1 MMTTSKCVINFSSQY
16 AYLSNKE
23 CVHVDDYTKLNE
35 NKIFF
40 CEQGHELLYAN
51 GKKNKAH
58 FRHKHSEDVGGNP
71 MTYWHIEWQ
80 GNFPTTERPFRKKND
95 DDEQIKDRRCDVLLN
110 ETTII
115 EFQHSPIEYDE
126 VINRTNDYKMH
137 NKQIIW
143 VIDGN
148 ENIVVNDENNRIYLE
163 FTDKLWKF
171 ESFIEC
177 GFIYIDINSTIYK
190 VEPSKIKSNM
200 IDVCLPMKKEDFIN
214 CLIHNI
220 QLFVEE
226 NPFQCNIFIKQ
237 QGAGNGK
244 TFGIIKMIESDDFL
258 HYTFFIYVSKQHS
271 AINVIF
277 NEFKEQTQHGN
288 LLHIKLEGD
297 TIPNIE
303 NKKYVIKYRNLKT
316 NKDCKLII
324 GTIDSFMYSIGN
336 KHHSERDKFEGLVK
350 SIIHSEIQ
358 ITKNGGIR
366 YGGTGVNPR
375 LYKETILIIDESQDL
390 PIPYAEATI
399 SIMKQT
405 YIDVYLVGDK
415 LQSISHN
422 ENAFTHLFEK
432 DEKESRFYKI
442 IKPEFT
448 NICRRFTHP
457 LLIDFVNYMV
467 PFNKYSLPEIQ
478 QNNSTSNSNPC
489 CFFEGN
495 SIYVNKK
502 DGCTI
507 NEEVMKIM
515 KYYEKEVEECNRLPE
530 DFLIVTPFT
539 QNNPLVDALQLAIN
553 IFWINKYENNE
564 RYDRYAIFHKSET
577 GTSIDLTESE
587 YSTRIVSIHSSK
599 GDGRKVVF
607 VIGLSEKAL
616 ILFSCEPNNLI
627 YDSLLHVAITRMK
640 EKLYFRWERNGDDID
655 NKIQQY
661 LYKTDNYEFRPRI
674 DLSNSI
680 DLSKIIK
687 NNEDYRNFKENI
699 FDNLTIE
706 KIEEITDEKKI
717 IDMSHH
723 NIRHASIFVNL
734 CLEIIRNEIKNKT
747 ENIKQIHTIFRLII
761 RDEYER
767 CENWKAYNSFLQ
779 DYEVIILKISN
790 KGPQYIKYYNII
802 IKFVDNIIGKIKNI
816 ICNKKG
822 FHRFCPLECVIL
834 FYMMECKQNGK
845 YTTFHI
851 SKLYDII
858 DIYNKSFTI
867 EHSDHKKCLCNALL
881 CSEITLNNGV
891 NTLDKYICE
900 HFEKIDIINKIYSKL
915 FLKYPKISWNINH
928 RVNYNG
934 NSEYNLYKKFN
945 LIGYDDNNV
954 IIAYIKPQFNSLNY
968 NECLMDAVFDTFL
981 VKNVK
986 YETTTDNYQKYNGK
1000 KIECVVFSTDLQEPY
1015 YIDFTNAETSENLI
1029 NTNTLIIK
1037 ESISRYA
1044 YLKYSIESKIIYN
1057 FYKYCRKNCS
1067 KIKPLEIID
1076 DIIEEFEKEK
1086 SLFKENQNKYSSK
1099 EFPRCITEFF
1109 HKIKYSIEMEKTN
1122 KEKKTILNSYDEKS
1136 YFMEKLDETLKSSI
1150 NRYFELCDDSD
1161 DDEYEE
1167 LL

>member
-1 MMTTSKCVINFSSQY
+1 MNTSKCVINFSSQY
-16 AYLSNKE
+16 AYLTNKE
-23 CVHVDDYTKLNE
+23 CVHIDDYTKLNE

-40 CEQGHELLYAN
+40 CEKGHELLYAN
-51 GKKNKAH
+51 GKKKKAY
-58 FRHKHSEDVGGNP
+58 FRHKHSEDVGGKP

-80 GNFPTTERPFRKKND
+80 GNFPTTEREFRKIN
-95 DDEQIKDRRCDVLLN
+95 DEQIKDRRCDALLN
-110 ETTII
+110 DTTII

-148 ENIVVNDENNRIYLE
+148 ENIVVKENNNRIYLE

-177 GFIYIDINSTIYK
+177 EFIYIDINSTIYK
-190 VEPSKIKSNM
+190 VEPSKIRSNM
-200 IDVCLPMKKEDFIN
+200 IDVCVPMKKEDFIN

-220 QLFVEE
+220 QLFVED
-226 NPFQCNIFIKQ
+226 NPLQCYVFIKQ

-277 NEFKEQTQHGN
+277 NEFKEQIQNGN
-288 LLHIKLEGD
+288 LLHIKLESE
-297 TIPNIE
+297 TIPKIE

-316 NKDCKLII
+316 DKDCKLII

-336 KHHSERDKFEGLVK
+336 KHHTERDKFEGMVK

-399 SIMKQT
+399 SIMRET
-405 YIDVYLVGDK
+405 YIDVYIVGDK

-422 ENAFTHLFEK
+422 ENAFTYLFEK
-432 DEKESRFYKI
+432 DEKESMFYKI
-442 IKPEFT
+442 IKHEFT

-457 LLIDFVNYMV
+457 LLIDFVNYMI
-467 PFNKYSLPEIQ
+467 PFNKHGVPEIQ
-478 QNNSTSNSNPC
+478 QHNSTSDSNPC

-495 SIYVNKK
+495 TIYVNEK
-502 DGCTI
+502 DECKI

-515 KYYEKEVEECNRLPE
+515 KYYEKEVEECNRLPQ

-564 RYDRYAIFHKSET
+564 TYDRYAIFHKSET
-577 GTSIDLTESE
+577 GSSINLTESE
-587 YSTRIVSIHSSK
+587 YSTRMVSIHSSK

-607 VIGLSEKAL
+607 VIGLTENAL
-616 ILFSCEPNNLI
+616 ILFSLEPNNLI

-640 EKLYFRWERNGDDID
+640 EKLYFRLERNGDDID

-661 LYKTDNYEFRPRI
+661 LYKTDNYENEIKPII

-680 DLSKIIK
+680 NLSKIIK
-687 NNEDYRNFKENI
+687 NNEDYRIFKENI

-706 KIEEITDEKKI
+706 KIEETSDEKKT
-717 IDMSHH
+717 IDLSHH
-723 NIRHASIFVNL
+723 SIRYASMFINL
-734 CLEIIRNEIKNKT
+734 CLEIVRNEIKNKI
-747 ENIKQIHTIFRLII
+747 ENKKQIKKMFHLII
-761 RDEYER
+761 EDTYEI
-767 CENWKAYNSFLQ
+767 CENWKAYNKFLMKKLI
-779 DYEVIILKISN
+779 VILKISN
-790 KGPQYIKYYNII
+790 KGAQYIKYYDII
-802 IKFVDNIIGKIKNI
+802 IAFMDYIIKKITV
-816 ICNKKG
+816 ICNNNDGTG
-822 FHRFCPLECVIL
+822 FHRFCPLECIIL
-834 FYMMECKQNGK
+834 FYMMECKQRGPN
-845 YTTFHI
+845 TTFHI
-851 SKLYDII
+851 SKLYDVI
-858 DIYNKSFTI
+858 DIYNKSFAI
-867 EHSDHKKCLCNALL
+867 EHIHHHKKCKCNELF
-881 CSEITLNNGV
+881 CPEINVTNCGNTLN
-891 NTLDKYICE
+891 KYIYE
-900 HFEKIDIINKIYSKL
+900 HFDKIAIINKTYSKL
-915 FLKYPKISWNINH
+915 FLKYPKIRWNINH
-928 RVNYNG
+928 QVNYNG

-968 NECLMDAVFDTFL
+968 NECLLDAVFDTFL

-986 YETTTDNYQKYNGK
+986 ETETTDNYQKYNGK
-1000 KIECVVFSTDLQEPY
+1000 KIECVVFSTDLLEPY
-1015 YIDFTNAETSENLI
+1015 YIDFTNAETTENLI

-1044 YLKYSIESKIIYN
+1044 CLKYSIESKIIYN

-1086 SLFKENQNKYSSK
+1086 NESFK
-1099 EFPRCITEFF
+1099 EFPRCIREFF
-1109 HKIKYSIEMEKTN
+1109 HKIKYSIEMEKNN
-1122 KEKKTILNSYDEKS
+1122 KEKKRILNSYDEKS
-1136 YFMEKLDETLKSSI
+1136 YFIEKLKETIKSSI
-1150 NRYFELCDDSD
+1150 NRYFELVKDSD
-1161 DDEYEE
+1161 DENDDGEE